1 MSRKEIL
8 AVYRPIRKEI
18 RRHLSAASK
27 LINSEDLRRAAETL
41 GLLEDHAIVA
51 DGDALDMLTDVALF
65 TADSSGERI
74 IHRYAA
80 ALTDRH
86 ERAFARRLARGV
98 FSIWHVIGRHPYGG
112 LVVEDAL
119 VSCKPKHLMDEALE
133 KSAPPGTLVAM
144 RLCDTG
150 HFLAGFG
157 IVVPVGGLATTILR
171 QLSRTRR
178 LTGLD
183 SIIYVHAIHGMQIEE
198 SLLEGLLGEAAYEE
212 PDLFAAA

>member
-18 RRHLSAASK
+18 RRHLSAAPK
-27 LINSEDLRRAAETL
+27 FIKSEDLQRAAETL
-41 GLLEDHAIVA
+41 GILEDHAIVA
-51 DGDALDMLTDVALF
+51 DGDTLDMLTDVALF

-74 IHRYAA
+74 IDRYAA
-80 ALTDRH
+80 ALTDRR
-86 ERAFARRLARGV
+86 ERAFARRLAKGV
-98 FSIWHVIGRHPYGG
+98 FSIWRVIGRHPYGG

-119 VSCKPKHLMDEALE
+119 VSRKPRHLMDEGLE

-144 RLCDTG
+144 RLFDAG

-157 IVVPVGGLATTILR
+157 IVVPVGELATTILR
-171 QLSRTRR
+171 QLSRARR
-178 LTGLD
+178 RTDLD
-183 SIIYVHAIHGMQIEE
+183 SIFYVHAIHGMRIEE
-198 SLLEGLLGEAAYEE
+198 SLLEGLLGEAECDG